1 MKGRHEVKHYIS
13 LADYYELRA
22 RLRAVLRPDP
32 HAGADGQY
40 LIRSLY
46 FDNADDRALQ
56 EKLDGIKNRD
66 KYRIRYYNR
75 DTSFIQL
82 EKKSK
87 RENLCVKKS
96 APVTAGEAQAI
107 VDGDIEWMEESDHE
121 LIRELHRAMMEDGMK
136 PRTIVDYQRDPF
148 IYDPGNVRIT
158 LDHDIR
164 TGISG
169 TDFLDPDCITIPI
182 AEDAIILEVKWDNL
196 LPDIV
201 RDVVQVP
208 NRRASAFSKYAAC
221 RVYDF

>member
-182 AEDAIILEVKWDNL
+182 AEDVIILEVKWDNF

>member
-182 AEDAIILEVKWDNL
+182 AEDAIILEVKWDNF